1 MRNIISAILTLLQY
15 LNLLS
20 VQSDNFRPSNCPH
33 CGCSGL
39 WGHGCYDRKSDREF
53 SGENNL
59 NPIPILRFY
68 CRHCKHTCSVLPE
81 CIPPRRW
88 YLWELQQ
95 RVLQMML
102 TGISANNISQSEL
115 PSRWTIS
122 RWMKSLKSRFDE
134 FASYLKS
141 GFAWLGYC
149 SDFTDFWQACFAQMS
164 LSQVMLFLNNQ
175 GVIVP

>member
-1 MRNIISAILTLLQY
+1 MRNIISAITPLLQY

-20 VQSDNFRPSNCPH
+20 DHSENCRPSHCPH
-33 CGCSGL
+33 CGRGGL
-39 WGHGCYDRKSDREF
+39 WGHGYYERKSDRES

-59 NPIPILRFY
+59 NPIRILRFY
-68 CRHCKHTCSVLPE
+68 CSYCKQTCSALPE

-88 YLWELQQ
+88 YLWEIQQ
-95 RVLQMML
+95 RVLQMMFVG
-102 TGISANNISQSEL
+102 TSANNISQSEL

-122 RWMKSLKSRFDE
+122 RWMKSLKSKFDE
-134 FASYLKS
+134 FASCLKS
-141 GFAWLGYC
+141 GFAWLGYY
-149 SDFTDFWQACFAQMS
+149 SDFTDFWQACFAQMP